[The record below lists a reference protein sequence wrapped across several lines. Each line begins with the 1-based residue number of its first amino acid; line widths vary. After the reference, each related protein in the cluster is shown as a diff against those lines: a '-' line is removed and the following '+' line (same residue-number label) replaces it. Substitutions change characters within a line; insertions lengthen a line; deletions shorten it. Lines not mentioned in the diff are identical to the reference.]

1 MSLAV
6 QIDANQTS
14 LTCER
19 GKECE
24 CAFDVTNTSEAKL
37 RIGLDTLRTPEDEA
51 WTEVLDPVEIRLP
64 SNAMEKVVVRVRVP
78 ADGATGK
85 RTFRLRAYDANMP
98 SNAVESAPV
107 AVTVPEAKVVTITRG
122 GTVVPPP
129 HPWKWKLIFAIAGG
143 TVLLLGALAWI
154 FWPRGDPVPGVIAL
168 NVPAAEARLTNAG
181 FSRGNLELIEA
192 DESPPGTVIR
202 QSPEPGKRAA
212 PGTPVN
218 LVVAKQLVTV
228 PQLVGLMRD
237 VAIARLAEVGLSPGD
252 TSTQFVEGKD
262 PLTVLKH
269 EPVAGERV
277 DAGFKVNLVV
287 QDTAINV
294 PSVVDLP
301 LEKAVTTLVAA
312 GLKVATIT
320 RVDVRRTDEVN
331 KIGTVRSQD
340 PPAGTPVKPGADAT
354 LVVRVVR
361 TPIFDFA
368 SPVTA
373 DKAAKAAKPQNQ

>member
-6 QIDANQTS
+6 QINANQTS

-19 GKECE
+19 GKECD
-24 CAFDVTNTSEAKL
+24 CAFDVKNASEANL
-37 RIGLDTLRTPEDEA
+37 RIGLDTLCMPANEA
-51 WTEVLDPVEIRLP
+51 WTKVLDRVEIKLP
-64 SNAMEKVVVRVRVP
+64 SKAMEKVVVRVRVP

-98 SNAVESAPV
+98 SSAVESAPV
-107 AVTVPEAKVVTITRG
+107 AVMVPEAKVIAIG
-122 GTVVPPP
+122 GGGKVDVPDE
-129 HPWKWKLIFAIAGG
+129 WNWKLILAIAGG
-143 TVLLLGALAWI
+143 IVLLLGALAWI
-154 FWPRGDPVPGVIAL
+154 FWPRGDPVPRVIAL

-181 FSRGNLELIEA
+181 FTRGDLELIEA
-192 DESPPGTVIR
+192 DESPPGTVIE
-202 QSPEPGKRAA
+202 QSPEAGKRAA

-218 LVVAKQLVTV
+218 LVVVKQLVTV

-262 PLTVLKH
+262 PLTVLSH
-269 EPVAGERV
+269 QPVAGERV

-301 LEKAVTTLVAA
+301 LEKAVTTLVTA

-320 RVDVRRTDEVN
+320 HVDVRSADEVN
-331 KIGTVRSQD
+331 KIGTIRSQD
-340 PPAGTPVKPGADAT
+340 PLPGKLVKPGADAT
-354 LVVRVVR
+354 LVVRAVR
-361 TPIFDFA
+361 NRPIFDFV
-368 SPVTA
+368 SPVKA
-373 DKAAKAAKPQNQ
+373 GQAAKAARPPSQ